1 MDLTSRRDLILE
13 GIENC
18 KTATSR
24 AVELKG
30 HSDPAIQSLAEA
42 IHFLSYGA
50 QQIGLA
56 LTDPSRAN
64 DLPLR

>member
-1 MDLTSRRDLILE
+1 MESRRDLILE
-13 GIENC
+13 GIANC
-18 KTATSR
+18 QSATAR
-24 AVELKG
+24 AVPLKS
-30 HSDPAIQSLAEA
+30 HPDADVRALAEA

-56 LTDPSRAN
+56 LSDESRVN